1 MKIFRMIAAIMI
13 VALLMSACA
22 GGNTGETETSGGS
35 SGDTSEAT
43 QENTESQPSKEEE
56 EIVDLFGAL
65 FPADGNIPGKKEI
78 VSLVKALADNTS
90 RITEINYS
98 FRSGKAAMEVLA
110 GQYDEYHETAE
121 PAESPLQLVYGES
134 EYYNYVLYLPEGYDP
149 GETETKWPVIYFFH
163 GIGEIGSDLSV
174 LLPYGPLRYLNNG
187 GKLDAIVIAPQCPV
201 NSHWADTNTEVEK
214 LVEFVPEM
222 TAKYNIDTDRMYLT
236 GLSMGG
242 RCTWKL
248 ALAMPDTFAAIA
260 VVCGRTNTYEFDTI
274 QNMPVWMFHGAQ
286 DATVSF
292 DNVNKILTELAANDH
307 RYYKVTVFPHQ
318 GHEIWNFVYD
328 RQDVYDWLLNQSLHN
343 NLAEAK

>member
-1 MKIFRMIAAIMI
+1 MKIFRIIAAIMI
-13 VALLMSACA
+13 AALTLSACA
-22 GGNTGETETSGGS
+22 GAPAGGTAGAGEGTSAS
-35 SGDTSEAT
+35 TEAT
-43 QENTESQPSKEEE
+43 QEGGASQPTEGEGE
-56 EIVDLFGAL
+56 AVDLFGSL
-65 FPADGNIPGKKEI
+65 FPEDGNIPGKKEI
-78 VSLVKALADNTS
+78 VSLVKDLADNTS
-90 RITEINYS
+90 RITEINYT
-98 FRSGKAAMEVLA
+98 FKSGKTSMEVLA
-110 GQYDEYHETAE
+110 GQYDAYLETAK
-121 PAESPLQLVYGES
+121 PGESPLQMVYGES

-149 GETETKWPVIYFFH
+149 GDTETKWPVIYFFH

-187 GKLDAIVIAPQCPV
+187 GRLDAVVIAPQCPV
-201 NSHWADTNTEVEK
+201 NSHWADTDTEVKK

-222 TAKYNIDTDRMYLT
+222 TARYNIDTDRMYLT

-292 DNVNKILTELAANDH
+292 DNVNKILTELNANDH

-318 GHEIWNFVYD
+318 GHEIWNIIYD
-328 RQDVYDWLLNQSLHN
+328 RQDVYDWLLNQSLPG
-343 NLAEAK
+343 NLAEAE